1 MMKTKIVYNDISKAK
16 SIYDHFVDEDLFQK
30 VYTYG
35 HRHFKRDS
43 FYHYSNP
50 IKSKGLVEI
59 GTYGTQ
65 FLAAGLFLI
74 GLSVMVEN
82 MIHMITG

>member
-1 MMKTKIVYNDISKAK
+1 MMKTKIVYNDINKAK

-50 IKSKGLVEI
+50 IKREELLEFK
-59 GTYGTQ
+59 
-65 FLAAGLFLI
+65 
-74 GLSVMVEN
+74 
-82 MIHMITG
+82 H